1 MASGPSILYVLL
13 TISRRHLRGA
23 ILDLERSFGFL
34 VHDVAR
40 LFGRRF
46 DHNGRRLG
54 LTRAQCRTLAY
65 IARNEGINQAG
76 LADLLE
82 IRPMTLVRQIDRM
95 EDAGWIERRADPAD
109 RRARRLFLTAKARPI
124 LGRIMD
130 VATETR
136 DEAMAR
142 LKPAEA
148 EQLIG
153 LLERVHA
160 TLSERVPHPSGESDT
175 APVRP
180 PPRRAAVARAGR
192 HDAADATPTP
202 VAAVE
207 VGR

>member
-1 MASGPSILYVLL
+1 MLCLL
-13 TISRRHLRGA
+13 SAPVIFTRHLTGW

-95 EDAGWIERRADPAD
+95 EDAGWIERRPHPAD
-109 RRARRLFLTAKARPI
+109 RRARRLFLTAKAWPI
-124 LGRIMD
+124 LSRIMD
-130 VATETR
+130 VANETR
-136 DEAMAR
+136 DEALAR
-142 LKPAEA
+142 LKPAEVQ
-148 EQLIG
+148 QLMG
-153 LLERVHA
+153 LLDRVHA
-160 TLSERVPHPSGESDT
+160 TLSERVPPHAETG
-175 APVRP
+175 APP
-180 PPRRAAVARAGR
+180 PLPPRRAAVARAGR
-192 HDAADATPTP
+192 HDEAEETSAPI
-202 VAAVE
+202 AAVE

>member
-1 MASGPSILYVLL
+1 
-13 TISRRHLRGA
+13 
-23 ILDLERSFGFL
+23 
-34 VHDVAR
+34 
-40 LFGRRF
+40 
-46 DHNGRRLG
+46 
-54 LTRAQCRTLAY
+54 
-65 IARNEGINQAG
+65 
-76 LADLLE
+76 
-82 IRPMTLVRQIDRM
+82 
-95 EDAGWIERRADPAD
+95 
-109 RRARRLFLTAKARPI
+109 
-124 LGRIMD
+124 MD

-192 HDAADATPTP
+192 HDGADATPAP

>member
-1 MASGPSILYVLL
+1 
-13 TISRRHLRGA
+13 
-23 ILDLERSFGFL
+23 LDLERSFGFL
-34 VHDVAR
+34 VNDVAR

-54 LTRAQCRTLAY
+54 LTRAQCRTLGY

-95 EDAGWIERRADPAD
+95 EEAGWIERRPHPAD

-124 LGRIMD
+124 LGRILD
-130 VATETR
+130 VANETR
-136 DEAMAR
+136 DEALAR

-148 EQLIG
+148 GELID
-153 LLERVHA
+153 LLKRVHA
-160 TLSERVPHPSGESDT
+160 TLTERVPQPPENLGDGDGGGATPILPS
-175 APVRP
+175 
-180 PPRRAAVARAGR
+180 PRRTAMAAASRD
-192 HDAADATPTP
+192 DAEASSAP